1 MSYFKRKTIILGLVE
16 SANALSTL
24 TRHGGD
30 DLSAVTLPAT
40 MSIQL
45 ASSFHSLV
53 LKEQERDFVPSGEV
67 RERRASRRRAGQ
79 RPGLESLMV
88 AAAGEMPDWPK
99 INK

>member
-1 MSYFKRKTIILGLVE
+1 MSYFKRKTIILGLVD

-30 DLSAVTLPAT
+30 DSSAVTLLAT

-45 ASSFHSLV
+45 VSSFHSLV
-53 LKEQERDFVPSGEV
+53 LKEQERDFVPSREV
-67 RERRASRRRAGQ
+67 RERRAGQRRAGQ

-88 AAAGEMPDWPK
+88 AAAGEMLDWPK
-99 INK
+99 NK

>member
-16 SANALSTL
+16 SANDLSTL

-45 ASSFHSLV
+45 VFHSLV
-53 LKEQERDFVPSGEV
+53 LKELERDFVPSGEV
-67 RERRASRRRAGQ
+67 RERRAGQCRAGQ

-88 AAAGEMPDWPK
+88 AAAGEMLDWPK
-99 INK
+99 NK